1 MDQARQSEAGSILVT
16 GVSGN
21 LGARLLLQLTGSRV
35 VGVDLH
41 PPSSSTGHS
50 SRFESID
57 ISDEDSCDQL
67 VRLDQAWGDK
77 PAPELAHGRYGGG

>member
-35 VGVDLH
+35 AGVDLH
-41 PPSSSTGHS
+41 PPSSSTGL
-50 SRFESID
+50 SRFESMD

-67 VRLDQAWGDK
+67 VRLLREEDVRAVVH
-77 PAPELAHGRYGGG
+77 PPS